1 MKPGK
6 FQIITVKV
14 DIHPDGDVYVHDE
27 KGICRI
33 IGQLS
38 EPEAI
43 DIRGIP
49 DKCYKK
55 AKRLGKLL

>member
-1 MKPGK
+1 MKPRK

-14 DIHPDGDVYVHDE
+14 DIHPDGDVYVHDA
-27 KGICRI
+27 KDICHI

-38 EPEAI
+38 ETEEI
-43 DIRGIP
+43 TIVGIP

-55 AKRLGKLL
+55 AKKIGKLL